1 MESKFFPD
9 KIVMPAKI
17 KSKRE
22 VAKKTMLFEY
32 DLLGE
37 VIDFKPGQY
46 FHVAIAQGVKHHFT
60 IVNSPNEKGIMSHA
74 IRMRDSEFKNILRD
88 LPIGADVE
96 VYKIK
101 GEFVLPEDTSKSLV
115 FIALGIGITPY
126 ISMLRY
132 IKEER
137 LKFKITLIYSDSD
150 KQSLAFLEE
159 LEQYSKDNSNFR
171 LILTLTGD
179 KSWTGEKRHVNEGF
193 IKDYFDNPA
202 DFLYYVSGPPKAV
215 EAVAASIEK
224 SGVDKSN
231 IKTEIFTG
239 Y

>member
-1 MESKFFPD
+1 MQSKFFPD

-22 VAKKTMLFEY
+22 VAKRTMFFEY

-37 VIDFKPGQY
+37 KVDFKSGQY
-46 FHVAIAQGVKHHFT
+46 FHVAIAQGLKHHFT
-60 IVNSPNEKGIMSHA
+60 IVNSPNEKGIMTHA
-74 IRMRDSEFKNILRD
+74 TRMRDSEFKNKLRD
-88 LPIGADVE
+88 LPVGADVE

-101 GEFVLPEDTSKSLV
+101 GEFVLPEDRLKPLV

-126 ISMLRY
+126 ISMLRF
-132 IKEER
+132 IREEK
-137 LKFKITLIYSDSD
+137 LNFKITLIYSDSD
-150 KQSLAFLEE
+150 KESLAFLQE
-159 LEQYSKDNSNFR
+159 LEKYKEDNPNFR
-171 LILTLTGD
+171 LILTITGD
-179 KSWTGEKRHVNEGF
+179 ESRTGEKRHVDENF

-215 EAVAASIEK
+215 EAVAISLEK
-224 SGVDKSN
+224 AGIDKSN
-231 IKTEIFTG
+231 IKAENFTG